1 MSIPKAVNVLN
12 SPFQHNFT
20 QSSQNTPLSI
30 LTHKTLFLFLFLC
43 FMSANVDLLAQSV
56 AKDSLAKTT
65 IKDTTHK
72 PAAPSLSN
80 SVAAKKWYE
89 EIGLRGYV
97 QVRYNRLLETNP
109 KLKCEQCDRSW
120 GENGGFFIR
129 RIRLIFSGNLGERVY
144 FYIQPDMA
152 SSVSTTSLHFAQIRD
167 AYFDVT
173 LDAKKEYRIRF
184 GQSKVPYGFEN
195 LQSSQNRLTLDRNDA
210 LNSALSNERDLGV
223 SFMYAPDK
231 IRKRFA
237 HLVSAG
243 LKGSGDYGVFAI
255 GLTNGQTAN
264 RPETNN
270 SPHAVARLTYP
281 FELKNK
287 QIIEA
292 SIQAYQGH
300 IDITKNS
307 TAVKGETQFFERRV
321 AGTIVY
327 YPQPIG
333 FQAEYN
339 IGDGPEYDPASN
351 SVLSKK
357 LKGGYAQ
364 VMYMLRL
371 QEGKQL
377 LIPFVKYQ
385 YYEGGK
391 KHENDARRH
400 IVKDLEIGAEWQ
412 PMKNFEFVALYTI
425 SDRTFEDSLLPNN
438 RQKGNLLRL
447 QAQLNF

>member
-1 MSIPKAVNVLN
+1 MSTLNMVNAVSIQNRLLLLN
-12 SPFQHNFT
+12 PFSYPLSIFVKKIAFFLIFL
-20 QSSQNTPLSI
+20 SISFQNTPL
-30 LTHKTLFLFLFLC
+30 
-43 FMSANVDLLAQSV
+43 LAQSTT
-56 AKDSLAKTT
+56 KDTIAKTVV
-65 IKDTTHK
+65 KDTTVK
-72 PAAPSLSN
+72 V
-80 SVAAKKWYE
+80 VAAAATKKWYD
-89 EIGLRGYV
+89 EIALRGYV

-109 KLKCEQCDRSW
+109 KLKCDQCDRSW

-129 RIRLIFSGNLGERVY
+129 RIRLIFSGNLGDRVY

-152 SSVSTTSLHFAQIRD
+152 SSASATGLHFAQIRD
-167 AYFDVT
+167 AYFDVA
-173 LDAKKEYRIRF
+173 LDTKKEYRLRF

-195 LQSSQNRLTLDRNDA
+195 MQSSQNRLTLDRNDA

-223 SFMYAPDK
+223 YFMYAPDK

-237 HLVSAG
+237 HLVSSG
-243 LKGSGDYGVFAI
+243 LKGSGDYGVFSA
-255 GLTNGQTAN
+255 GFFNGQTAN

-270 SPHAVARLTYP
+270 SPHAFARLTYP

-287 QIIEA
+287 QVIEA

-300 IDITKNS
+300 FDITKNS
-307 TAVKGETQFFERRV
+307 ATVKGATQFFERRV

-351 SVLSKK
+351 TVLSKK

-364 VMYMLRL
+364 TMYMIRL

-377 LIPFVKYQ
+377 LIPFIKYQ

-391 KHENDARRH
+391 KFENDARRY

-412 PMKNFEFVALYTI
+412 PMKNFEFVAIYTI
-425 SDRTFEDSLLPNN
+425 SDRTFEDSLLPTNA
-438 RQKGNLLRL
+438 QKGNLLRL